1 MPDLRTEAPALS
13 WSALRELSNRSFFNF
28 CRIVNAVPPGCYP
41 ISREIH
47 KPLCDFYQQS
57 GTYRKAIAMP
67 RDWLKSTIFTKWGTI
82 WRYLQN
88 PECRVLIA
96 AENERLAGRFLHWIQ
111 QQILNNKFL
120 REMYPELN
128 QVDPIWTRS
137 HRWSSSEC
145 DLPRKGTYSEPSIT
159 AIGVGGAAQSGH
171 YDFLC
176 IDDLVGKKA
185 KESLLVLESVL
196 RWFDNTPELLV
207 QPHKDMPSPSTI
219 SIHGTFWFPGDFLCY
234 VRDKYQD
241 FEFRVTPCRKREQE
255 SKWAHLIYV
264 QKDDADIGESNW
276 EQFPTEYYI
285 QMAANPEKNIDYWAQ
300 HMNDPEQASGLTNFD
315 TAWLRYYHIK
325 EKDGQKYIVC
335 DDDKEEFRL
344 GAFPLYGFIDP
355 GGFYDKRLTKTGS
368 RFAVMTGGQPVGSR
382 KKFITY
388 AKAFKFKEPS
398 LALDEVFVAN
408 NFYKPVTPAIWRQE
422 VFAQQRYILMDIKK
436 EAERRKIPMRIV
448 DLPADE
454 RKDAKALR
462 IDALKQPMF
471 SGEIY
476 VQRGMKD
483 LISEIQ
489 VYPNGLTVDLL
500 DTMAQMFRTYFRRNE
515 EAREQPRP
523 TPKQAWL
530 SSGTTIGRTG
540 Y

>member
-1 MPDLRTEAPALS
+1 MSDDSLTKLSWQGLRALS
-13 WSALRELSNRSFFNF
+13 DKSFFNF

-47 KPLCDFYQQS
+47 KTLCDFYQQP
-57 GTYRKAIAMP
+57 GTYRKCIAMP

-111 QQILNNKFL
+111 QQILNNTYL
-120 REMYPELN
+120 REMYPELK
-128 QVDPIWTRS
+128 QVDQGWMRS
-137 HRWSSSEC
+137 HRWSASEC
-145 DLPRKGTYSEPSIT
+145 DLPRIGTYSEPTIT

-196 RWFDNTPELLV
+196 RWFDNAPELLV
-207 QPHKDMPSPSTI
+207 QPHKDMSHPSTI

-234 VRDKYQD
+234 VRDKYPE
-241 FEFRVTPCRKREQE
+241 FEFRVTPCRKREPA

-264 QKDDADIGESNW
+264 QSEKAEIGESNW

-285 QMAANPEKNIDYWAQ
+285 QMQANPEKNIDYWAQ
-300 HMNDPEQASGLTNFD
+300 HMNDPEQASELTNFD
-315 TAWLRYYHIK
+315 TSWLRYYHIV
-325 EKDGQKYIVC
+325 EREGYRYIVC
-335 DDDKEEFRL
+335 DDDKEEFRI
-344 GAFPLYGFIDP
+344 GSFPLYGFIDP
-355 GGFYDKRLTKTGS
+355 GGFSDKRLTKTGS
-368 RFAVMTGGQPVGSR
+368 RFAVMVGGQPTGTR

-388 AKAFKFKEPS
+388 AHAFRFKEPDK
-398 LALDEVFVAN
+398 ALDEVFKAN
-408 NFYKPVTPAIWRQE
+408 DFFKPVHPHVWRQE
-422 VFAQQRYILMDIKK
+422 VYGQQRYILEDIRK
-436 EAERRKIPMRIV
+436 ESQKRKIPMRLV

-454 RKDAKALR
+454 NKDSKALN
-462 IDALKQPMF
+462 IDQLKAPMF
-471 SGEIY
+471 NGDLY
-476 VQRGMKD
+476 VHRNFKD

-489 VYPNGLTVDLL
+489 VYPNGMTMDLVDL
-500 DTMAQMFRTYFRRNE
+500 MAQMNKHYFKRNE
-515 EAREQPRP
+515 VKENPPQPSARSVW
-523 TPKQAWL
+523 AG
-530 SSGTTIGRTG
+530 SSSVTSRTG